1 MARQSPRPATT
12 APAHPAATGDAAAVP
27 PVAGATAAVP
37 AATGAEP
44 AIPGSRSARE
54 PGRAIK
60 PGRHGL
66 APETVADIQRDR
78 LIDAFVQVVAEHG
91 YGRTTISKITEAAGV
106 TKKTFYVHFTE
117 MDDCFLAA
125 YERGT
130 GILFDRMAHAYE
142 AAPSWPEGI
151 RAGLRAM
158 LELLAAEP
166 RFARAALVEV
176 NAAGPRLRRARIEHL
191 ARFRRFF
198 ADPAYDLPALP
209 TVVIDAIIGGIYGS
223 VYAAVEAGEGD
234 RLSAMLPSL
243 VYFALLPLG
252 REEAAAQLDGGDQ
265 PSR

>member
-1 MARQSPRPATT
+1 MARQSERPATT
-12 APAHPAATGDAAAVP
+12 GEAPPLPAATGV
-27 PVAGATAAVP
+27 
-37 AATGAEP
+37 ES

-66 APETVADIQRDR
+66 PPETVAGIQRDR

-91 YGRTTISKITEAAGV
+91 YARTTISKITEAAGV
-106 TKKTFYVHFTE
+106 TKKTFYVHFAE

-125 YERGT
+125 YQRGT
-130 GILFDRMAHAYE
+130 GILLDRMTHAYE
-142 AAPSWPEGI
+142 AASSWPEGM
-151 RAGLRAM
+151 RAGLRVM
-158 LELLAAEP
+158 LEVLAGEP

-176 NAAGPRLRRARIEHL
+176 NAAGPRLRKARIEHL

-198 ADPAYDLPALP
+198 ADPAYDLLSLP
-209 TVVIDAIIGGIYGS
+209 TVVIDAIIGGIYGA
-223 VYAAVEAGEGD
+223 VYAAVEGGEGQ
-234 RLSAMLPSL
+234 RLPEMLPSL

-252 REEAAAQLDGGDQ
+252 REEAAAELERGDQ